1 MLRKQEQ
8 TELSDFEGLYDRII
22 PKNNELRQIVDLV
35 DFSFVIDELHN
46 KYCPDNGRDAE
57 CPIRLFK
64 YLILKSMKEISDA
77 DLVEQSRYDM
87 SFKYF
92 LGYRPEDDV
101 ICSSLL
107 TKFRKLRLTDEGIM
121 DTLIGKTVELA
132 IAQGILT
139 SKKIIVDSTHSLSRY
154 HNRRPHEVLQEQAKR
169 LRKAIYAVDEG
180 MKEKF
185 PKTISGDN
193 IEEHIEY
200 CKQLISVV
208 ESDERF
214 QFYGNVKNVKN
225 YLQEILDDNLEQ
237 LQTSADEDAR
247 VGHKTAD
254 TEFFGFKTH
263 LAMTEERIITAAVVT
278 SGEKHDGKQLKALV
292 GKSRAAGVEVETVIG
307 DGAYSEKENIELA
320 KDNFELVSKLN
331 PGVVNGLRSKGDEFE
346 YNKDA
351 GMFVCKAG
359 HMAVSKTRRHN
370 KQPERKENPRMVYYF
385 DVKKCKRCP
394 MREGCYKEG
403 SKSKTYSVSITSE
416 IQNEHKEFQ
425 ETARFKELASQR
437 YMIEAK
443 NGELKNNYGY
453 AKAYSSGI
461 QAMRIQ
467 GAVAIFSTNL
477 KRIIKLV
484 NEKAIRDAE
493 DCTVSA

>member
-1 MLRKQEQ
+1 MLRRAEQ
-8 TELSDFEGLYDRII
+8 TRLSDFEGLYDRII
-22 PKNNELRQIVDLV
+22 PKNNELRQIADLV
-35 DFSFVIDELHN
+35 DFGFVIEILQD
-46 KYCPDNGRDAE
+46 KYCHDNGRNSE
-57 CPIRLFK
+57 CPMRLFK
-64 YLILKSMKEISDA
+64 YLLLKGMKEISDE

-101 ICSSLL
+101 IHSSLL
-107 TKFRKLRLTDEGIM
+107 TKFRKLRLTDEDIM
-121 DTLIGKTVELA
+121 DTLIGKTVEIA
-132 IAQGILT
+132 IAQGVLT
-139 SKKIIVDSTHSLSRY
+139 SKKLIVDSTHSLSRY

-169 LRKAIYAVDEG
+169 LRKAVYAVDEG

-185 PKTISGDN
+185 PKAISGDN

-200 CKQLISVV
+200 CKQLIEVI
-208 ESDERF
+208 ENDDRF
-214 QFYGNVKNVKN
+214 LFYGNVKNVKN

-263 LAMTEERIITAAVVT
+263 LAMTDERIITAAVVT
-278 SGEKHDGKQLKALV
+278 SGERHDGKQLRALV
-292 GKSRAAGVEVETVIG
+292 EKSRVAGVEVETVIG
-307 DGAYSEKENIELA
+307 DGAYSEKDNIEYA
-320 KDNFELVSKLN
+320 RDNFELISKLSST
-331 PGVVNGLRSKGDEFE
+331 VVNGGRSKEDEYE

-351 GMFVCKAG
+351 EMFVCKAG

-385 DVKKCKRCP
+385 DVKKCKLCP

-416 IQNEHKEFQ
+416 IQSEHKEFQ

-453 AKAYSSGI
+453 ARAYSSGI
-461 QAMRIQ
+461 HAMRIQ
-467 GAVAIFSTNL
+467 GAVAIFSVNL
-477 KRIIKLV
+477 KRIIRLV
-484 NEKAIRDAE
+484 NEKAIRDAK
-493 DCTVSA
+493 DCVVFA